1 MTGSLRYTGY
11 VPTLMRNLLHIF
23 FITIIPGIEVRGA
36 LPYATAVLKM
46 PLLDAVIAATLA
58 NLCVAPL
65 FYLLERPLLKMLSR
79 FAWFQR
85 YRGRVAVRGRSTL
98 ARYGLFLGLAL
109 FVAIPLPGTGAY
121 TGCLLAEIARMN
133 KPLAMAAISLGVLGA
148 SAIVSLV
155 CVGVIKGVLATW
167 L

>member
-1 MTGSLRYTGY
+1 VL
-11 VPTLMRNLLHIF
+11 TLLKNVLHIF

-36 LPYATAVLKM
+36 LPYALAVLKM

-65 FYLLERPLLKMLSR
+65 FFLLEKPLLRLLSR
-79 FAWFQR
+79 FAWFRR
-85 YRGRVAVRGRSTL
+85 YRRHVVTRGRSTL
-98 ARYGLFLGLAL
+98 ARYGLFLGLAV

-133 KPLAMAAISLGVLGA
+133 RPTALAAISLGVVGA
-148 SAIVSLV
+148 STIVSLV
-155 CVGVIKGVLATW
+155 CLGVIGGVLATW
-167 L
+167 F

>member
-1 MTGSLRYTGY
+1 VL
-11 VPTLMRNLLHIF
+11 TLLKNVLHIF

-36 LPYATAVLKM
+36 LPYALAVLKM

-65 FYLLERPLLKMLSR
+65 FFLLEKPLLRLLSR
-79 FAWFQR
+79 FAWFRR
-85 YRGRVAVRGRSTL
+85 YRRQVVTRGRSTL
-98 ARYGLFLGLAL
+98 ARYGLFLGLAV

-133 KPLAMAAISLGVLGA
+133 RPTALAAISLGVVGA
-148 SAIVSLV
+148 STIVSLV
-155 CVGVIKGVLATW
+155 CLGVIGGVLATW